1 MEITKIIIFF
11 SNTDDKSWKATWY
24 VTSRE
29 DIGDFY
35 VVVRESGSSKSMLE
49 KDVVY
54 SERSFRIQDLKDSSS
69 KYELCVLAR
78 DSEGNVKH
86 YRSSQCQI
94 LDQHDTSS
102 SVSLRASLYF
112 VIVVTFF
119 CTLVRFR

>member
-1 MEITKIIIFF
+1 MIFF
-11 SNTDDKSWKATWY
+11 SNTEDKSWKATWY

-35 VVVRESGSSKSMLE
+35 VVVRESGSSKSMIE

-54 SERSFRIQDLKDSSS
+54 SERSFRIHDLRESST

-86 YRSSQCQI
+86 YRNSQCQI
-94 LDQHDTSS
+94 LNQHNSGAPA
-102 SVSLRASLYF
+102 SLSASLYF
-112 VIVVTFF
+112 VMVAALF
-119 CTLVRFR
+119 CTLMRFR